1 MFKFINIIFFFLINV
16 ANCFANEDIYFI
28 ENNPIFLENDGNVLE
43 LREKAKNI
51 SFQNAFDILTKNIL
65 DPVDISKLQQISEIN
80 LEELVKDYKIQSE
93 KITDINYFSEIS
105 VNFNSSKLKEFFL
118 KNNIKLN
125 IFVSESYL
133 IFPIFKKFN
142 TYYLWEEDNYW
153 YDYLFQEYDKQS
165 LLKLFFPKKNHLN
178 KLKISANQILDEDS
192 DLVAKFLNSY
202 KRKKAI
208 IVFLEENFDH
218 NKNIF
223 SIKLETKVFS
233 NNGFDNIYILKNNM
247 LPEDT
252 NNSQVELIAK
262 LVVNE
267 LQNWWKNKIENLEL
281 KKYQEKTYFLSFQTS
296 NLKNTI
302 FVENKLKE
310 ILSEKNFFIHE
321 LTAEKVTYKINTNY
335 SIEQLNLALEVSN
348 LRLKQNNN
356 DDWYSIEYY

>member
-1 MFKFINIIFFFLINV
+1 
-16 ANCFANEDIYFI
+16 
-28 ENNPIFLENDGNVLE
+28 
-43 LREKAKNI
+43 
-51 SFQNAFDILTKNIL
+51 
-65 DPVDISKLQQISEIN
+65 
-80 LEELVKDYKIQSE
+80 
-93 KITDINYFSEIS
+93 
-105 VNFNSSKLKEFFL
+105 
-118 KNNIKLN
+118 
-125 IFVSESYL
+125 
-133 IFPIFKKFN
+133 
-142 TYYLWEEDNYW
+142 
-153 YDYLFQEYDKQS
+153 
-165 LLKLFFPKKNHLN
+165 
-178 KLKISANQILDEDS
+178 
-192 DLVAKFLNSY
+192 
-202 KRKKAI
+202 
-208 IVFLEENFDH
+208 
-218 NKNIF
+218 
-223 SIKLETKVFS
+223 
-233 NNGFDNIYILKNNM
+233 M